1 MVPKEDESYEVNQ
14 KLENSEIHNHLYNTI
29 LLRALVAVT
38 LYWFHSLYLEKN
50 LWKKSKKP
58 HTTDA
63 LYLDEGV
70 ENE

>member
-50 LWKKSKKP
+50 L
-58 HTTDA
+58 
-63 LYLDEGV
+63 
-70 ENE
+70 

>member
-38 LYWFHSLYLEKN
+38 HPILVPFFIFR
-50 LWKKSKKP
+50 KKFMKKIKKTS
-58 HTTDA
+58 HNRC
-63 LYLDEGV
+63 LIFR
-70 ENE
+70 